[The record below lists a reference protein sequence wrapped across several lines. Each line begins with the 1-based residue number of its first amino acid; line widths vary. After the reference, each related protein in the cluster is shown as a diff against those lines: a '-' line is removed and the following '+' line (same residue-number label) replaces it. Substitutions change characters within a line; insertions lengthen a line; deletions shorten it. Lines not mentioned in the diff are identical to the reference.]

1 MRLCRVERLLSIS
14 RPRRTSPLFLISR
27 QKGARLPDRALPR
40 RQAQEVHRGVLRLK
54 FHRHPGEPLREQR
67 IARDAA
73 VAAAA
78 TAAGACARSSF
89 SRVSLARARR
99 RRTVARRA
107 EIGRGGRNGRGLVPH
122 TRRAR
127 APHPALTRSASRPR
141 AATTRAVAPARR
153 PTASLTRRSDGAPT
167 TKQTH
172 SHHRKDESVTGGKP
186 KYVTPKTDSV
196 LKSTT
201 NQCLMQLAGEHWG
214 YDVEERPI
222 EVPLR
227 LGLTRT
233 RTHTRA
239 RVSKQSAPSR
249 TRRAREEG
257 SRGRLLATTAKR
269 VCAPGVQL
277 KRVERAPR
285 ADGGPCCRLCVA
297 RDGAGQ
303 QSDG

>member
-14 RPRRTSPLFLISR
+14 RPRLTSPLFLISR
-27 QKGARLPDRALPR
+27 QKGARLPNCALPR

-67 IARDAA
+67 IARAAA

-122 TRRAR
+122 
-127 APHPALTRSASRPR
+127 PALTRSASPPR

-172 SHHRKDESVTGGKP
+172 SPPQGRVGDGRQAQVRDAEDGLGAEEHDEP
-186 KYVTPKTDSV
+186 
-196 LKSTT
+196 
-201 NQCLMQLAGEHWG
+201 
-214 YDVEERPI
+214 
-222 EVPLR
+222 VPHAAR
-227 LGLTRT
+227 RRALGLRRRGAPDRGTTPPRTNAHTHTHMRT
-233 RTHTRA
+233 RFKAERAEQNAPRA
-239 RVSKQSAPSR
+239 RGGFEGAVARNNRKTCLR
-249 TRRAREEG
+249 T
-257 SRGRLLATTAKR
+257 
-269 VCAPGVQL
+269 GVQF
-277 KRVERAPR
+277 KRVERDPR
-285 ADGGPCCRLCVA
+285 ADGGPCCRLCVV
-297 RDGAGQ
+297 RDGDFGPTI
-303 QSDG
+303 

>member
-14 RPRRTSPLFLISR
+14 RPRLTSPLFLISR
-27 QKGARLPDRALPR
+27 QKGARLPNCALPR

-67 IARDAA
+67 IARAAA

-122 TRRAR
+122 
-127 APHPALTRSASRPR
+127 PALTRSASPPR

-227 LGLTRT
+227 LGPTRT

-239 RVSKQSAPSR
+239 RVLKQSAPSR

-269 VCAPGVQL
+269 VCAPGFNSNASSAIPEPTV
-277 KRVERAPR
+277 VRAVVC
-285 ADGGPCCRLCVA
+285 ASFGTA
-297 RDGAGQ
+297 ISGQ